1 VTNGGRQ
8 SHGDASPGAAPWRRH
23 LLVAAC
29 CAGLGLVVHEALR
42 FLPPSVATLGL
53 GIGLIGASFMLAW
66 AADAGEAVFS
76 GGPVLAAVALVG
88 VLPEFTIEVH
98 FAFIQEAELV
108 TANLTGA
115 TRLLLTGAIGLPLL
129 VVFLA
134 HRSGQTASVIRLAGA
149 RRLELG
155 ILLVVAVFAAQV
167 VVRGSLTVFDGVLLL
182 GLYVLYA
189 RRVQGTPDEEPAVVG
204 VAAGLLTLPER
215 YRRPAVAGLIL
226 AAAAV
231 VVTIANPF
239 TQGLLATG
247 SSVGI
252 DPYLMIQ
259 SVVPVATEAPEI
271 VVVAVL
277 VASRRPAQ
285 GLALFLASSVSQW
298 TLGMGALPIAY
309 LAGGGGLGL
318 PIGPREQLELAFT
331 GSVTLFVVAALA
343 TMHPE
348 RADAFLAAGVFA
360 AQMIWP
366 TPFVRLAAAF
376 VLFVFAVNLLI
387 ARRRDVRPLLRAVF
401 RRSGRPGTGTAG
413 GPIAGT

>member
-1 VTNGGRQ
+1 VTNGGRPTQ
-8 SHGDASPGAAPWRRH
+8 RDAALGATPWRRH
-23 LLVAAC
+23 LLVATS
-29 CAGLGLVVHEALR
+29 CAVLGLVVHEMLR
-42 FLPPSVATLGL
+42 FLPTSVATVGL

-76 GGPVLAAVALVG
+76 GGLVLAAVALVG
-88 VLPEFTIEVH
+88 VLPEFVIEVH
-98 FAFIQEAELV
+98 FAFIQEADLV

-115 TRLLLTGAIGLPLL
+115 TRLLLTGATALPLL
-129 VVFLA
+129 VAFFA
-134 HRSGQTASVIRLAGA
+134 HRRGQIAPSIRLASP

-155 ILLVVAVFAAQV
+155 MLLVVAVFEAQV

-204 VAAGLLTLPER
+204 VGAGLMTLPEN

-226 AAAAV
+226 GAGAV
-231 VVTIANPF
+231 VITIANPF
-239 TQGLLATG
+239 TQSLLATG
-247 SSVGI
+247 ASVGI

-285 GLALFLASSVSQW
+285 GLALFLASSVSQS
-298 TLGMGALPIAY
+298 TLGLGSLPIAY
-309 LAGGGGLGL
+309 FAGGGGIAL
-318 PIGPREQLELAFT
+318 PLGPREQLELAFT
-331 GSVTLFVVAALA
+331 GAVTLFVVAALA

-348 RADAFLAAGVFA
+348 RADAALVAGVFA
-360 AQMIWP
+360 VQLVWP
-366 TPFVRLAAAF
+366 APFIRYAAAF
-376 VLFVFAVNLLI
+376 VLFVFAINLLI
-387 ARRRDVRPLLRAVF
+387 ARRRHIRPLLRAVF
-401 RRSGRPGTGTAG
+401 RRKGRGEPDQQAE
-413 GPIAGT
+413 